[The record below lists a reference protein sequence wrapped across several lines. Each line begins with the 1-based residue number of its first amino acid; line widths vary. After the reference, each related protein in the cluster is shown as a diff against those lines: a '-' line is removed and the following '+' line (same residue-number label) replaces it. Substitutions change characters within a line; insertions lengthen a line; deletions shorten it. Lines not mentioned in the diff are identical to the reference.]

1 MRARIVIPCEMLF
14 IETEFPMALSLKR
27 WQVVPTA
34 PPGHIA
40 RFPHLHPITVQVLY
54 NRGLTDP
61 ADVAA
66 FLSGESG
73 EANPFTLQGMY
84 AAVTRLRQAL
94 RASEPIAVYGDF
106 DADGVT
112 ATALL
117 VQTLRA
123 LGGRVRPYIPHR
135 VDEGNGLHKETLTQ
149 LAHDTVRLVVT
160 VDCGVRSLDEIA
172 HANRLGLDIIVTD
185 HHSVGAELPEA
196 VAVVDPKRADSRYPF
211 SELAGVGVA
220 YKLAQALLRSHR
232 QTPVTAQEVRLE
244 EEDLLDL
251 VALGTVADLVPLLG
265 ENRTLV
271 HRGLARINHME
282 RPGIEAL
289 CRQAGLKPGQ
299 VDTTAIGYTLGP
311 RLNAAGRMDH
321 AKSAYQLLETKY
333 SAEAEQLASEL
344 NRLNRERQQLTLVT
358 QERARQLALV
368 TAKDAPLLFA
378 AAPNFRAGI
387 VGLVASRL
395 VDEFYRPAVVVEVG
409 EKVSR
414 GSCRSI
420 PEFHITDALDKCTD
434 LLVRHGGHAA
444 AAGFTVS
451 NENLDSLAD
460 RLRELA
466 AERLADVEL
475 TPVLTMDAEVE
486 LAQMSWEL
494 QRELAQLEPCGYAN
508 PHPLFLSRSVRL
520 LSQRVVGKEGRHL
533 KLRLSDD
540 HATWDS
546 IAFRQGEWAGK
557 LPDRV
562 DIAYHLEVNEWND
575 QRRLQLNVQDVRPS
589 GLDDAVTSLWLDQSE
604 TKHEET

>member
-1 MRARIVIPCEMLF
+1 MSLH
-14 IETEFPMALSLKR
+14 LKR
-27 WQVVPTA
+27 WQVAPAA

-40 RFPHLHPITVQVLY
+40 LFPQLHPITVQVLY
-54 NRGLTDP
+54 NRGITDP
-61 ADVAA
+61 ADVTT
-66 FLSGESG
+66 FLSDGG
-73 EANPFTLQGMY
+73 DKVNPFVLQGMH

-112 ATALL
+112 STALV
-117 VQTLRA
+117 VQILRS

-135 VDEGNGLHKETLTQ
+135 VDEGYGLRKEALTQ
-149 LAHDTVRLVVT
+149 LASDTVSLVVT

-172 HANRLGLDIIVTD
+172 HANRLGLDVIVTD
-185 HHSVGAELPEA
+185 HHSVGDELPEA
-196 VAVVDPKRADSRYPF
+196 VAVIDPKRADSRYPF
-211 SELAGVGVA
+211 GTLAGVGVA

-271 HRGLARINHME
+271 RRGLARINRLE

-289 CRQAGLKPGQ
+289 CRQANLKPGQ
-299 VDTTAIGYTLGP
+299 VDTTAIGYVLGP
-311 RLNAAGRMDH
+311 RLNAAGRMAH
-321 AKSAYQLLETKY
+321 AKVAYQLLETEY
-333 SAEAEQLASEL
+333 SAEAERLANEL
-344 NRLNRERQQLTLVT
+344 NRLNRKRQVITLEI
-358 QERARQLALV
+358 QERARQLALD

-378 AAPNFRAGI
+378 AAPDFPAGI

-395 VDEFYRPAVVVEVG
+395 VDEFYRPALVVQVG

-414 GSCRSI
+414 GSARSI
-420 PEFHITDALDKCTD
+420 PEFHVTDALDECTD

-460 RLRELA
+460 RLRSMA
-466 AERLADVEL
+466 AERLAGVEL
-475 TPVLTMDAEVE
+475 APVLTADVEVE

-494 QRELAQLEPCGYAN
+494 EHELASLEPCGYAN
-508 PHPLFLSRSVRL
+508 PHPLFLSRNIRVL
-520 LSQRVVGKEGRHL
+520 GQRAVGNEGRHL
-533 KLRLSDD
+533 KLALSDSCT
-540 HATWDS
+540 TWDG

-557 LPDRV
+557 LPDQV
-562 DIAYHLEVNEWND
+562 DIVYHLEVNEWND
-575 QRRLQLNVQDVRPS
+575 RRRLQLNLLDVRPA
-589 GLDDAVTSLWLDQSE
+589 GLDDTIVRLWFDQDEPESTE
-604 TKHEET
+604 A